1 LTLWM
6 EEKLLTAQDVSYE
19 EARDLHA
26 KWQKHEAFGAELAA
40 NKGWLEKMEQEGRQL
55 ASAKPELGAEVTGEL
70 RALRGLWEELE
81 ATTRAKARRLFEA
94 DRAELCAQA
103 CAALRLWLGGVRAQ
117 LRSDDYGKDLTGVNI
132 LLKKQQVLEVQT
144 ALREK
149 ELEAL
154 RAQALSGAEAEAQA
168 QVRAVELQFAALRE
182 PLRERCR
189 RLRASREEHQF
200 NRDLEDEILWVQ
212 ERRALATSTD
222 HGKDLPSVQLLIK
235 KNQTLQK
242 ELQGHERRVEELLGR
257 RGELPAAERVQELR
271 EAWQELR
278 LQAELRH
285 RRLER
290 ALAAQQFYCDAAEAE
305 AWMGEQELHMMAQE
319 KAKDEPSAQAML
331 SKHLGLEQALRD
343 YARTVQQL
351 AAQSRDMVASGHP
364 ESERLRLRQAQ
375 VEKLYGGLTELAG
388 ERRAALQEHQRLCQ
402 LKRDLDDLEQ
412 WISEREVVAASHELG
427 QDYEHVTM
435 LRDKFR
441 EFSRDTSSIGQE
453 RVDGVNGLADA
464 LIAAGHSENATVA
477 EWKDGLNEA
486 WADLLELIDTRSQML
501 AASYELHRFYHDAR
515 ETLAQV
521 QHKQQQLPEELG
533 RDLNTAEALQRMHS
547 AYEHDIQ
554 ALSAQVQQVQEDAAR
569 LAKAYAG
576 ERAAELRRQERA
588 VSEAWARL
596 RGCSQTRRRRLL
608 EAVEQFRFL
617 RAARDLL
624 LWMDG
629 VRLQIE
635 AQERPRDVSA
645 ADLVIKNH
653 QSIKAEVEA
662 RADSFDA
669 CVAMGTALLGR
680 GHHAA
685 DKISEQLSQL
695 QERRRDIGTRWQDKM
710 DWLQLVLEVLVFGR
724 DASMAEAWLA
734 SQEPLLRS
742 PELGASVAEAEQLL
756 KRHRGFQKAAA
767 AWEERF
773 AALRRLTTLEE
784 KERRRREEEEEAAR
798 KKQAPPTPPP
808 AQAEAGGVPPSV
820 PPEAQNGVGSGEPQR
835 TPPEPPALNGICPDS
850 AAAQVPALTN
860 GAQERGGGPSPGGS
874 PRRGRGRGGV
884 ATSDPAHAATLPP
897 RPPPAPPS
905 LEGALCRKHE
915 MEAQGK
921 RAPNRSWQSVYCVL
935 RGGSL
940 SFYKDARSA
949 GVGAPFHGEPPAPLP
964 GARCHP
970 ALHYRKR
977 KHVFKLG
984 LSDGKE
990 YLFQAKDEAE
1000 MSTWLRVIQAAA
1012 APGPAGLR
1020 EAPGGGAPAGGRGV
1034 TRAMS
1039 APPPAEGPGAPRARE
1054 GKEKEREK
1062 RFSFFKKNK

>member
-1 LTLWM
+1 MSLPDRLEDLEVVQQRFETLEPEMNNLASRVAAVNRIADQLLAAGRCNQEGARGTREQLNARWERFRALADQKKEALSSALDAQNFHLECDETTAWMREKTKVIESTQGLGNDLAGVTALQRKLSGMERDLEAIQGKRLDALDTGWEELGRMWENRHRVLAQAFAFQVFLRDSKQVEGVLSTQEYALSHAEMAATLPGAEAAVKKHEDFMATMEANGERVQGLVAAGRKLVAEGSPHAEKVQETLDSVESRHRRNRDTAQELLRRLRDNWELRRFLQDGKELTLWM

-40 NKGWLEKMEQEGRQL
+40 HKGWLEKMEQEGRQL
-55 ASAKPELGAEVTGEL
+55 AAAKPELGAEVTGEL

-132 LLKKQQVLEVQT
+132 LLKKQQLLEAQT

-189 RLRASREEHQF
+189 RLRASREEHQL

-222 HGKDLPSVQLLIK
+222 HGKDLPSVQLLLK

-257 RGELPAAERVQELR
+257 RGELPAAERVRELR

-319 KAKDEPSAQAML
+319 KAKVRVPQPGPGRVPVVPWPPPARCVPPQDELSAQAML

-388 ERRAALQEHQRLCQ
+388 GSGARRCRSTSASASSSATSTTWSSGSRSG
-402 LKRDLDDLEQ
+402 R
-412 WISEREVVAASHELG
+412 WWPASHELG
-427 QDYEHVTM
+427 QDYETRHGC
-435 LRDKFR
+435 
-441 EFSRDTSSIGQE
+441 SRC
-453 RVDGVNGLADA
+453 R
-464 LIAAGHSENATVA
+464 
-477 EWKDGLNEA
+477 
-486 WADLLELIDTRSQML
+486 R
-501 AASYELHRFYHDAR
+501 
-515 ETLAQV
+515 
-521 QHKQQQLPEELG
+521 
-533 RDLNTAEALQRMHS
+533 
-547 AYEHDIQ
+547 
-554 ALSAQVQQVQEDAAR
+554 DAAR

-645 ADLVIKNH
+645 GRPGDQEPPEH
-653 QSIKAEVEA
+653 QGGGGGAG
-662 RADSFDA
+662 RQLLRRLR
-669 CVAMGTALLGR
+669 GHGHALLGK

-685 DKISEQLSQL
+685 DK
-695 QERRRDIGTRWQDKM
+695 
-710 DWLQLVLEVLVFGR
+710 
-724 DASMAEAWLA
+724 
-734 SQEPLLRS
+734 
-742 PELGASVAEAEQLL
+742 
-756 KRHRGFQKAAA
+756 
-767 AWEERF
+767 
-773 AALRRLTTLEE
+773 
-784 KERRRREEEEEAAR
+784 
-798 KKQAPPTPPP
+798 
-808 AQAEAGGVPPSV
+808 
-820 PPEAQNGVGSGEPQR
+820 
-835 TPPEPPALNGICPDS
+835 
-850 AAAQVPALTN
+850 
-860 GAQERGGGPSPGGS
+860 
-874 PRRGRGRGGV
+874 
-884 ATSDPAHAATLPP
+884 
-897 RPPPAPPS
+897 
-905 LEGALCRKHE
+905 
-915 MEAQGK
+915 
-921 RAPNRSWQSVYCVL
+921 
-935 RGGSL
+935 
-940 SFYKDARSA
+940 
-949 GVGAPFHGEPPAPLP
+949 
-964 GARCHP
+964 
-970 ALHYRKR
+970 
-977 KHVFKLG
+977 
-984 LSDGKE
+984 
-990 YLFQAKDEAE
+990 
-1000 MSTWLRVIQAAA
+1000 
-1012 APGPAGLR
+1012 
-1020 EAPGGGAPAGGRGV
+1020 
-1034 TRAMS
+1034 
-1039 APPPAEGPGAPRARE
+1039 GPGAPRARE